1 MKITAT
7 IITLDEERNIARAIE
22 SLRCCDE
29 ILILDSGSTDRTV
42 ELAANLGARVIEAGW
57 RGYAGQK
64 NWAAEQATHD
74 WILSLDADEAL
85 SEALEAE
92 IWNLKKSGPRF
103 DAYTMPRLARYLG
116 RWIYHSGWYPDRK
129 IRLYDRRKAKWVG
142 EFVHESVRSQ
152 GRVGNLESNILHFTC
167 DSLSEHLKTL
177 DRYTTL
183 AAQELAASKVTGAD
197 VEPDLRPALEFRQGL
212 HHSARLP
219 GRVGRAD
226 HLLHG
231 RVLYVSEILQSEK
244 HELMRI
250 LHLDAGREMRGGQ
263 WQVLRL
269 IEGLAAAGVEST
281 LLAREGAPLYTAARK
296 QGWRVEPL
304 GITRAM
310 GCLRGHHL
318 IHAHDA
324 RSHSL
329 GAFLRG
335 RPLVVSRRVSFP
347 VGSRWKYGR
356 ARRYLAVS
364 EFVKKVLM
372 QGGVPEEKI
381 SVVYDGVPVLEVS
394 HGKQVLGLEKGLA
407 DCWRAWD

>member
-1 MKITAT
+1 
-7 IITLDEERNIARAIE
+7 
-22 SLRCCDE
+22 
-29 ILILDSGSTDRTV
+29 
-42 ELAANLGARVIEAGW
+42 
-57 RGYAGQK
+57 
-64 NWAAEQATHD
+64 
-74 WILSLDADEAL
+74 
-85 SEALEAE
+85 
-92 IWNLKKSGPRF
+92 
-103 DAYTMPRLARYLG
+103 
-116 RWIYHSGWYPDRK
+116 
-129 IRLYDRRKAKWVG
+129 
-142 EFVHESVRSQ
+142 
-152 GRVGNLESNILHFTC
+152 
-167 DSLSEHLKTL
+167 
-177 DRYTTL
+177 
-183 AAQELAASKVTGAD
+183 
-197 VEPDLRPALEFRQGL
+197 
-212 HHSARLP
+212 
-219 GRVGRAD
+219 
-226 HLLHG
+226 
-231 RVLYVSEILQSEK
+231 
-244 HELMRI
+244 MRI

-281 LLAREGAPLYTAARK
+281 LLARQDAPLYTAARK

-318 IHAHDA
+318 IHCHDA

-394 HGKQVLGLEKGLA
+394 HGKQVLGLEKDSGLLA
-407 DCWRAWD
+407 HMGLKMVTRLEEEIPDAAMLVYVTNSEGLGSGAMLAMSAAVPVIASNVGGLPEVIRHGKNGLLVENDEAAIAGAIRQLLDHPETARQIGAAARRTIIERFTVDRMVASTLEAYRRVLA